1 MRSAIAYS
9 PKPGAFGRVGAL
21 AASVYLG
28 SLAVAAFVYSNPLV
42 LAALA
47 AATVVAGLLC
57 GAGRAL
63 ATSARWA
70 AILGVFIIAV
80 NAIASQRGDTVLVR
94 GWELPV
100 LGQLDVSGEAL
111 IEGGLL
117 ALRIGVVLGVFAIHS
132 ACVDPDRIMR
142 LLRPVARHSAMTASL
157 VTRLVPLAAADHAR
171 LREAAALRGPGAAA
185 VGRAAIVRRLVAG
198 SLDRAVDVAA
208 ALELR
213 GYAHGAPRRSGSQRG
228 SRHDWRFAAAGIAIV
243 VVAAS
248 ARIAGV
254 GDFNAYPTTE
264 LDARI
269 PTLVL
274 ALALPVLA
282 ALPFAGL
289 ERAKSSSRA
298 SRERRG

>member
-1 MRSAIAYS
+1 MRSAVAYA
-9 PKPGAFGRVGAL
+9 PKPGAFGRVSAL

-28 SLAVAAFVYSNPLV
+28 SLAVVAFVYSNPLV
-42 LAALA
+42 LAGIAT
-47 AATVVAGLLC
+47 ATVVAGLLC

-63 ATSARWA
+63 ASSARWA
-70 AILGVFIIAV
+70 AILGMLIIAV

-94 GWELPV
+94 GWELPIF
-100 LGQLDVSGEAL
+100 GQLDISAEAL
-111 IEGGLL
+111 VEGGVL

-142 LLRPVARHSAMTASL
+142 LLRPVARHSALTASL
-157 VTRLVPLAAADHAR
+157 VTRLVPLAAADQAR

-213 GYAHGAPRRSGSQRG
+213 GYAHGAPRRSGSERG
-228 SRHDWRFAAAGIAIV
+228 SRHDWRFLATGIAIV
-243 VVAAS
+243 LVAVT

-254 GDFNAYPTTE
+254 GSFSAYPGVE
-264 LDARI
+264 LDAGVA
-269 PTLVL
+269 TFALVV
-274 ALALPVLA
+274 ALPLLA

-289 ERAKSSSRA
+289 DRGTSNLLERH
-298 SRERRG
+298 G

>member
-21 AASVYLG
+21 AASIYLG

-42 LAALA
+42 LAAVA

-70 AILGVFIIAV
+70 AILAVLIVAV

-111 IEGGLL
+111 IEGALL
-117 ALRIGVVLGVFAIHS
+117 ALRIGVVLGIFAIHS

-248 ARIAGV
+248 SRIAGV
-254 GDFNAYPTTE
+254 GAFDAYPTTE
-264 LDARI
+264 LDAQM
-269 PTLVL
+269 PTLAL

-298 SRERRG
+298 GRERRG

>member
-28 SLAVAAFVYSNPLV
+28 SLAVAAFVYSSPLV
-42 LAALA
+42 LAAVA

-57 GAGRAL
+57 GARRAL
-63 ATSARWA
+63 VTSARWA
-70 AILGVFIIAV
+70 AILGVLIIAV

-94 GWELPV
+94 GWDLPV

-111 IEGGLL
+111 IEGSLL

-157 VTRLVPLAAADHAR
+157 VTRLVPLAASDHAR
-171 LREAAALRGPGAAA
+171 LREAVALRGPGAAA

-228 SRHDWRFAAAGIAIV
+228 SRHDWRFVAAGIAIV
-243 VVAAS
+243 IAAAS

-254 GDFNAYPTTE
+254 GAFEAYPSTE
-264 LDARI
+264 LDAGT
-269 PTLVL
+269 PTLAL

-282 ALPFAGL
+282 ALPFTGL
-289 ERAKSSSRA
+289 ERAKSSEGAR
-298 SRERRG
+298 RERHG

>member
-9 PKPGAFGRVGAL
+9 PKPGAFGRVSAL

-28 SLAVAAFVYSNPLV
+28 SLAVTAFIYSNPIV
-42 LAALA
+42 LGATAIAAAL
-47 AATVVAGLLC
+47 AGLLC

-63 ATSARWA
+63 VVSARWA
-70 AILGVFIIAV
+70 ALLGIVIVAV
-80 NAIASQRGDTVLVR
+80 NAIASQRGETILVR
-94 GWELPV
+94 GWELPL

-117 ALRIGVVLGVFAIHS
+117 ALRIGVVLAVFAVHS

-142 LLRPVARHSAMTASL
+142 LLRPLARHSALTASL
-157 VTRLVPLAAADHAR
+157 ITRLVPLAAADHAR
-171 LREAAALRGPGAAA
+171 LQEAAALRGPGAAA

-213 GYAHGAPRRSGSQRG
+213 GYAQGVPRRRGSQPG
-228 SRHDWRFAAAGIAIV
+228 SRHDWRFGAAGIAIV
-243 VVAAS
+243 VAAVS

-254 GDFNAYPTTE
+254 GDFGAYPTVE
-264 LDARI
+264 LDAS
-269 PTLVL
+269 PL
-274 ALALPVLA
+274 ALALAFALPVLTV
-282 ALPFAGL
+282 LPFAGL
-289 ERAKSSSRA
+289 DRAGKP
-298 SRERRG
+298 ERRRRGSRG